1 MVTAGIG
8 IEEISREYEAS
19 HDDFNAILAKS
30 LGDRLA
36 EAYAEFLHLQI
47 RREWGYRL
55 SEQLNPKQLIREA
68 YQGIRPAP
76 GYPAQP
82 DHSENRHCS
91 NSSGQKNASGFHSP
105 KTSP

>member
-19 HDDFNAILAKS
+19 HDDFNAILVKS
-30 LGDRLA
+30 LGYRLA
-36 EAYAEFLHLQI
+36 EAYAEFLHLRM
-47 RREWGYRL
+47 RREWGYGL

-68 YQGIRPAP
+68 YQAILLSLTIAK
-76 GYPAQP
+76 
-82 DHSENRHCS
+82 SRHCS

>member
-36 EAYAEFLHLQI
+36 EAYAEFLHLRM
-47 RREWGYRL
+47 RREWRYGL
-55 SEQLNPKQLIREA
+55 
-68 YQGIRPAP
+68 
-76 GYPAQP
+76 
-82 DHSENRHCS
+82 
-91 NSSGQKNASGFHSP
+91 
-105 KTSP
+105 

>member
-30 LGDRLA
+30 FGDRLA
-36 EAYAEFLHLQI
+36 EAYAEFLHLQM
-47 RREWGYRL
+47 RCEWGYGL

-68 YQGIRPAP
+68 YQGIRPHLAIRLSP
-76 GYPAQP
+76 TIAK
-82 DHSENRHCS
+82 SRHCP
-91 NSSGQKNASGFHSP
+91 NSRGQKNASGFHSP